1 MGGNTWMDE
10 WIWGETHGWMS
21 GYGGEHMDG

>member
-1 MGGNTWMDE
+1 MGGNIWMDE
-10 WIWGETHGWMS
+10 WIWGETYGWMS